1 MRELPEYGRL
11 PGRGRSANLE
21 VVLRFKPDL
30 IFDSGR
36 VEQFPENLR
45 DTTRAF
51 YKLLYEVDLSDGQ
64 LDTLL
69 SSTTSPR
76 PEKKT

>member
-1 MRELPEYGRL
+1 M
-11 PGRGRSANLE
+11 
-21 VVLRFKPDL
+21 RFKL
-30 IFDSGR
+30 IDGGS

-51 YKLLYEVDLSDGQ
+51 YKLFYQADLSDDQ

-69 SSTTSPR
+69 PSATLPR
-76 PEKKT
+76 PEK